1 MFTATVPSFRVTA
14 TAFAASLLGTALVF
28 AIPQAAQAAT
38 VTKADFVRTVEA
50 QLKTEAFA
58 PGDLSGVATI
68 AVRIDADGQVVSAN
82 VAGTSGHKA
91 LDQAA
96 LQTAKSVAYPKGQA
110 RTVAV
115 VMKYGNVRRP
125 AAAQSAALV
134 NRYVNA
140 KGEALASQ
148 TSASPV
154 G

>member
-28 AIPQAAQAAT
+28 AVPQAAQAAT
-38 VTKADFVRTVEA
+38 TSTDFVRDVEA
-50 QLKTEAFA
+50 QLNTGAFA
-58 PGDLSGVATI
+58 PSDQTGVATI
-68 AVRIDADGQVVSAN
+68 AVQIDADGQVLSAN
-82 VAGTSGHKA
+82 VAGTSGHKS
-91 LDQAA
+91 LDRAA
-96 LQTAKSVAYPKGQA
+96 LQTAKSVVYPKGRA

-115 VMKYGNVRRP
+115 VMKYGNAKRP

-148 TSASPV
+148 TPASPV